1 MQKISIKQRT
11 LNSQLNWPDTIH
23 PLLQRIYSGRQ
34 LESIDDLDLSL
45 ANLLPPDDLKNIEA
59 AVDLLVD
66 VLEKQ
71 QSVIVVGDF
80 DADGATSTAL
90 LIRVLRRM
98 GLERVDY
105 MVPNRFA
112 YGYGL
117 TVGIVQEI
125 LKNKPDLIITVDN
138 GISSIDGVALAKAND
153 VKVLVTDHH
162 LPGAQLPEA
171 DVILNPNQ
179 PDDSFASKSLAGVG
193 VVFYLMVALRR
204 RLREL
209 GWFSQHSLQEP
220 NLADY
225 LDIVALGTVADVV
238 PLDRNNRILV
248 NEGLKRIRARCCVQG
263 INALLEVAER
273 NPENLVASDLGFAIG
288 PRLNAAGRLDDMS
301 LGIECLLADGP
312 EAYGLA
318 RQLDSLNRER
328 REIETDMKAEA
339 LQSLETLNLD
349 HDLLFGL
356 ALYDQNWHQG
366 VIGILA
372 SRVKDR
378 LHRPVIIFA
387 PGDEGEIK
395 GSARSIPGIHIRD
408 VLESI
413 SARHPG
419 LILKFGGH
427 AMAAG
432 LTIQEK
438 DFDDFSTK
446 FNDSVQQIADEE
458 MLENIVY
465 SDGQVPE
472 EYFNLS
478 VAELLSQAGPWGQ
491 AFPEP
496 LFSGQFKVLNQRV
509 LKYRHLKVEVTPV
522 NSDQGM
528 IIEGIVFNLFDETNP
543 PRELAQHVDLVYK
556 LSINEFRG
564 QRNLQILIE
573 HILEA

>member
-273 NPENLVASDLGFAIG
+273 TPENLVASDLGFAIG

-312 EAYGLA
+312 EAYGFA

-339 LQSLETLNLD
+339 LQSLETLNLN

-543 PRELAQHVDLVYK
+543 PRELAQLVDLVYK